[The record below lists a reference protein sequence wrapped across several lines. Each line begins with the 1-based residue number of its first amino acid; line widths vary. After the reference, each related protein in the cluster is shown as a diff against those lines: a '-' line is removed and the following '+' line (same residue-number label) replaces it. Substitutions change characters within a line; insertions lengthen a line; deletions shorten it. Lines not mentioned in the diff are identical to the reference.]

1 MDVCLVVAVAVATAA
16 FLGIFL
22 AVDDVSAMVSI
33 NKINLFSCY
42 ADLPSSTS
50 APTSTHH
57 HRDPLFS
64 APQPS
69 PHSTSFLQPT
79 VLSLPASAKQ
89 LLLWH
94 WFDSYAS
101 TWDPGLSLFYLR

>member
-1 MDVCLVVAVAVATAA
+1 MGVCLVVAVDVAAAA

-22 AVDDVSAMVSI
+22 VVDDVSAMVSM

-50 APTSTHH
+50 VPTYTHH

-79 VLSLPASAKQ
+79 VLSLPASARQ
-89 LLLWH
+89 LLLW
-94 WFDSYAS
+94 
-101 TWDPGLSLFYLR
+101 R